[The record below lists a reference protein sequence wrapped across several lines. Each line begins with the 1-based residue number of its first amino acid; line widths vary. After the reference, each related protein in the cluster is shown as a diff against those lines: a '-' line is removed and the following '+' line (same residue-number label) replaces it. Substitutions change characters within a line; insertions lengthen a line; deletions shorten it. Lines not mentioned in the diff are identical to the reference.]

1 MSAMEST
8 NPFINRVKT
17 WSLMAVLVA
26 MFVAI
31 GGLLG
36 GQTGMLIAL
45 VFALGLNFAAFWFSD
60 TLALKA
66 NGARPVEPEDLPEV
80 REMVGRLAARA
91 GIPGPRL
98 YLIDRPE
105 PNAFATGRSPSH
117 SAIAVTSG
125 IVEMLDRR
133 QLEAVLAHELMHV
146 KNRDTL
152 VGTVAAAFGGA
163 ISWLAQMAMFS
174 MWFGGDEEGNGNP
187 LALIGAIVLAP
198 IAAMIVQLAVSRGR
212 EYMADSTGA
221 ALTGDPDGLAQAL
234 EKLDAYAQ
242 EHSMTARLRGRG
254 RRDQTDTGA
263 NPAFNHL
270 YITNHLSGER
280 AGSLF
285 STHPPIAKR
294 IARLR
299 SMRPSQSSALGRLD
313 TLGR

>member
-1 MSAMEST
+1 
-8 NPFINRVKT
+8 
-17 WSLMAVLVA
+17 MALLA
-26 MFVAI
+26 GLLVAI

-66 NGARPVEPEDLPEV
+66 NGARPVEPEELPEV

-98 YLIDRPE
+98 YLMDRPE

-152 VGTVAAAFGGA
+152 VGTVAAAFSGA

-174 MWFGGDEEGNGNP
+174 MLFGGDEEGNGNP

-198 IAAMIVQLAVSRGR
+198 IAAMIVQLAVSRGPR
-212 EYMADSTGA
+212 VHGGLDGRCAHRRSGRPFAA
-221 ALTGDPDGLAQAL
+221 ALERLAAGRRRTRGG
-234 EKLDAYAQ
+234 K
-242 EHSMTARLRGRG
+242 RGRS
-254 RRDQTDTGA
+254 
-263 NPAFNHL
+263 PAGG
-270 YITNHLSGER
+270 SAR
-280 AGSLF
+280 AGDERGVRA
-285 STHPPIAKR
+285 PVPA
-294 IARLR
+294 
-299 SMRPSQSSALGRLD
+299 
-313 TLGR
+313 